1 MAYGSGGLARGTRPA
16 RRPMNTQKAPERR
29 AGVRQIGSDTSTRH
43 NVARPVAGGTRRP
56 AARPAAGPAM
66 RAAQRSARPARP
78 AAGPAMRAAQRSAR
92 PARPAAGPAMR
103 AAQRSAQRQAQPRRQ
118 RRRMGR

>member
-56 AARPAAGPAM
+56 AA
-66 RAAQRSARPARP
+66 
-78 AAGPAMRAAQRSAR
+78 
-92 PARPAAGPAMR
+92 GPAMR